1 MCFII
6 KILPNTIHDDIP
18 RRGGGGRGGVAYTC
32 PKIIIQTF
40 HCREKC
46 QQQCYATLRYELE
59 ANF

>member
-18 RRGGGGRGGVAYTC
+18 RRGGGGRGGVADTC

-40 HCREKC
+40 IVGKSVSNN
-46 QQQCYATLRYELE
+46 AMLRYELE
-59 ANF
+59 AIF

>member
-18 RRGGGGRGGVAYTC
+18 RGGGGGRGGVAYTC

-40 HCREKC
+40 IVGKSVSNNAMLC
-46 QQQCYATLRYELE
+46 YELE